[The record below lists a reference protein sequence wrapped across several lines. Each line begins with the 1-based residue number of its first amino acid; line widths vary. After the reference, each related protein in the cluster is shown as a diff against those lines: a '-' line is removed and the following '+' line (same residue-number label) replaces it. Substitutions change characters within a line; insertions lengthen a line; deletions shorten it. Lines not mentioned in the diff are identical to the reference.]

1 MRATVAVINTNNL
14 INNFK
19 TIKAIAPKSQ
29 VMPIVK
35 ANAYGHGITEVS
47 KILESAGANSFGVA
61 FADEG
66 IVIREAGIKIPI
78 VVLVPT
84 FPDEAQKFVEYDI
97 QASVS
102 SCDFMKALSEE
113 AVKSGK
119 TAKVHLCIG
128 TGMNREGIQPGDAVQ
143 FMKKCAVLP
152 NIEFIAACTHF
163 ATSSTDPAFVK
174 RQLRLFNETLDNLK
188 NAGFTFKHLH
198 AANTGA
204 IVNHPEAH
212 FTIVRPG
219 ISIYG
224 YTPVP
229 EMANKLNVKPVL
241 SLKTKIVMTRRIRE
255 GESVSYDRLYVSREP
270 STIATLPVGYGDG
283 FFKSL
288 TGKAQCLIKGKVYD
302 IVGSICMDECMV
314 DVGDDNVQTGY
325 DVILIGAQGNKSILV
340 PDVAHKA
347 GTIPYEVLTAIS
359 ARVPRVYIEE

>member
-1 MRATVAVINTNNL
+1 MRATVAVINKSNL

-19 TIKAIAPKSQ
+19 TIKQLASRSQ

-35 ANAYGHGITEVS
+35 ANAYGHGLTEIS
-47 KILESAGANSFGVA
+47 KILETAGANFFGVA

-66 IVIREAGIKIPI
+66 ISIRDAGVKVPV

-84 FPDEAQKFVEYDI
+84 FPDEAKKFVEYDI

-102 SCDFMKALSEE
+102 SCDFMKAISEE
-113 AVKSGK
+113 AVKAGK

-128 TGMNREGIQPGDAVQ
+128 TGMNREGIQPGDAVS
-143 FMKKCAVLP
+143 FMRQCASYRNV
-152 NIEFIAACTHF
+152 EFVAACTHF
-163 ATSSTDPAFVK
+163 ATSSTDPVFVQ
-174 RQLRLFNETLDNLK
+174 RQLKLFNDTLENLK
-188 NAGFTFKHLH
+188 NAGFTFKDIH

-204 IVNHPEAH
+204 IINHPEAH

-229 EMANKLNVKPVL
+229 EMAGKVNVKPVL
-241 SLKTKIVMTRRIRE
+241 SFKTKVVMTRRIRE
-255 GESVSYDRLYVSREP
+255 GESVSYDRLYVSPKP

-283 FFKSL
+283 YLKSL
-288 TGKAQCLIKGKVYD
+288 TGKAKCLIKGKVYD

-314 DVGDDNVQTGY
+314 DVADDDVNTGDE
-325 DVILIGAQGNKSILV
+325 VILIGSNGSESILV
-340 PDVAHKA
+340 PDVAQKA

-359 ARVPRVYIEE
+359 ARVPRVYSED